1 MQRPRPLVAVRPTDS
16 LASVVR
22 TLFDRG
28 CSMAP
33 VLCAESKG
41 VGKGMGVGVLIGDP
55 CPAAR
60 LHAVICAAG
69 QACCNSCCG
78 TQLLDGLPAC
88 CRWRQRSHCIPAS
101 AVTCHRRTAL
111 TSCICCAGRHPGG

>member
-1 MQRPRPLVAVRPTDS
+1 MQASLPLWWHIPGGSQPLLLAAGLEGHSSICTPTSLPAPAPTACSYCCLCCHVCRGLREELEAEGVQRPRPLVAVRPTDS

-41 VGKGMGVGVLIGDP
+41 
-55 CPAAR
+55 A
-60 LHAVICAAG
+60 H
-69 QACCNSCCG
+69 
-78 TQLLDGLPAC
+78 
-88 CRWRQRSHCIPAS
+88 
-101 AVTCHRRTAL
+101 
-111 TSCICCAGRHPGG
+111 GRGG